1 MLSPAGL
8 VLVLVLE
15 STIVE
20 DEDEHEIATAE
31 RGSHLEKPR
40 GTRDAGSSNPEMIK
54 ANCRDRFTVQDFD
67 FVVQTLARSE
77 KESVT
82 LGDLLTDAETR
93 DALLDSPKLV
103 EALLEG
109 TAPLSISPQL
119 YFYVLL
125 RRVLKESGLDDRLVS
140 DYVASLLATFSDRAR
155 MRSPADGSTSPIQYV
170 SDMLVALHKASPT
183 QTFLIRAHVGNY
195 SLFVTGIFHESVQH
209 RSQRGAPDLGFYEEV
224 GRASYKMAAGHQVAR
239 TAALS
244 GVYERLAE
252 NFHDV
257 RLALNR
263 LSDSILHLDDAH
275 PPLIAFDP

>member
-1 MLSPAGL
+1 
-8 VLVLVLE
+8 
-15 STIVE
+15 
-20 DEDEHEIATAE
+20 
-31 RGSHLEKPR
+31 
-40 GTRDAGSSNPEMIK
+40 MIK

-82 LGDLLTDAETR
+82 LGDLLTDEETR

-103 EALLEG
+103 EAVLDG

-125 RRVLKESGLDDRLVS
+125 RRVLKETGLDDRVVS

-170 SDMLVALHKASPT
+170 SDMLIALNHASPT

-195 SLFVTGIFHESVQH
+195 ALFVTGIFHESVH
-209 RSQRGAPDLGFYEEV
+209 SRAQRGAPQLGFYEEV
-224 GRASYKMAAGHQVAR
+224 GRASFKAAASHQVAR
-239 TAALS
+239 SAALS
-244 GVYERLAE
+244 EVYERLAE
-252 NFHDV
+252 DFHEV

-263 LSDSILHLDDAH
+263 LSDTVLHLDDCAPH
-275 PPLIAFDP
+275 LLGFAS

>member
-1 MLSPAGL
+1 
-8 VLVLVLE
+8 
-15 STIVE
+15 
-20 DEDEHEIATAE
+20 
-31 RGSHLEKPR
+31 
-40 GTRDAGSSNPEMIK
+40 MIK

-67 FVVQTLARSE
+67 FVVRTLARSE

-103 EALLEG
+103 EAVLEG

-125 RRVLKESGLDDRLVS
+125 RRVLKETGLDDRTVS
-140 DYVASLLATFSDRAR
+140 DYVASLLATFSDSAR
-155 MRSPADGSTSPIQYV
+155 MRSPADGATGPMQYV

-183 QTFLIRAHVGNY
+183 QSFLIRAHVGNY

-209 RSQRGAPDLGFYEEV
+209 RSQRGAPDLGFYEDV
-224 GRASYKMAAGHQVAR
+224 GSASFKAAAGHQVAR
-239 TAALS
+239 TASLS

-252 NFHDV
+252 DFHGV

-275 PPLIAFDP
+275 TPLISFDP